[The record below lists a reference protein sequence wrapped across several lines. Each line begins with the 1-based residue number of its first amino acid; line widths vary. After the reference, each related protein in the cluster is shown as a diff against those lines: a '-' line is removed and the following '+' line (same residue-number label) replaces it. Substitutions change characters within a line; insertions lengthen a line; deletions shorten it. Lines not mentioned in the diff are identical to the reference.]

1 MDKVNMT
8 GTRAQLYNGIL
19 LLFTF
24 FTSRLVF
31 GTYQSYLVLSD
42 FWRGVGSSPDLAA
55 VSDLPS
61 MVYTSD
67 STTVP
72 LWAFLSYFLSNMTLN
87 FLNFYWFFKM
97 VSAVRKRFEPSQGS
111 KEAKEAEESITE
123 VEVDISTVVSGV
135 APQKQTTR
143 RKA

>member
-1 MDKVNMT
+1 MT
-8 GTRAQLYNGIL
+8 GTRAQLYNGIM

-42 FWRGVGSSPDLAA
+42 FWRGVGGTPSLALRH
-55 VSDLPS
+55 LPWMAYS
-61 MVYTSD
+61 ND

-72 LWAFLSYFLSNMTLN
+72 LWAFLAYFASNMTLN

-97 VSAVRKRFEPSQGS
+97 VSAVRKRFEPTS
-111 KEAKEAEESITE
+111 EPVTE
-123 VEVDISTVVSGV
+123 VEVDLSSMASGLS
-135 APQKQTTR
+135 AGKQPTR